1 MIFVHC
7 ILVVFFF
14 AVGEAQINWICDAEN
29 GYALKGLL
37 YTGRNGEER
46 QIDQTST
53 KAGQLAQPF
62 VNSNRN
68 VFMDRYFTSY
78 STVKHLLEHGLT
90 AIDKVFAHRRDVL
103 ACLRKAAQRDPYSTL
118 AVHERSK
125 KIEMLGGITL
135 HGKDAAVMLPKAQ
148 EALFLLDTKQK
159 FGVFRK
165 LVRLDEISTMGI
177 LTVMQVVVQDTDCQ
191 VSHAIVPQRDQK
203 ANGKTIYIVSNV
215 HVEEQ
220 IVAQHSQMF
229 GGTTEYTDSDAHIK
243 EQVKQ
248 AIFETDRKKTNGTYL
263 WLEKIVNGYNMGISS
278 HFQVLLKQTVCPI
291 KVKRYNS
298 YKKVYE
304 NCRGYG
310 DLKNCTVEYK
320 YFDPTISTVEC

>member
-1 MIFVHC
+1 LSTYVFNKCNFWHCKYMISLRLCVY
-7 ILVVFFF
+7 
-14 AVGEAQINWICDAEN
+14 EICNE
-29 GYALKGLL
+29 K
-37 YTGRNGEER
+37 
-46 QIDQTST
+46 
-53 KAGQLAQPF
+53 F
-62 VNSNRN
+62 
-68 VFMDRYFTSY
+68 
-78 STVKHLLEHGLT
+78 
-90 AIDKVFAHRRDVL
+90 
-103 ACLRKAAQRDPYSTL
+103 
-118 AVHERSK
+118 

-159 FGVFRK
+159 SGVFRK

-191 VSHAIVPQRDQK
+191 VSHA
-203 ANGKTIYIVSNV
+203 
-215 HVEEQ
+215 

>member
-46 QIDQTST
+46 QIDQAST

-62 VNSNRN
+62 VDSNRN

-90 AIDKVFAHRRDVL
+90 AIDKVFAHRCDVL
-103 ACLRKAAQRDPYSTL
+103 ACNDDQLRAKEKQQCSSMSKANLLISCHAKVKVDNQQDFKRPNIIGQNNGLYFI
-118 AVHERSK
+118 VE
-125 KIEMLGGITL
+125 IEMLGGITL

-165 LVRLDEISTMGI
+165 LV
-177 LTVMQVVVQDTDCQ
+177 
-191 VSHAIVPQRDQK
+191 
-203 ANGKTIYIVSNV
+203 
-215 HVEEQ
+215 
-220 IVAQHSQMF
+220 VAQHSQMF